1 MVGLLPIHGFFL
13 FDARHTQS
21 NYKSLITKRKLASFQ
36 RQRRLLT
43 EMLKSEKSWRWE
55 CKRDAIQHRPNRL
68 LFLWTAQSELR
79 APFKAKLAGHSFT
92 NNKILTISLR
102 CGYKSAVGNK

>member
-79 APFKAKLAGHSFT
+79 APLRPNWRGTAS
-92 NNKILTISLR
+92 LTTK
-102 CGYKSAVGNK
+102 Y

>member
-43 EMLKSEKSWRWE
+43 EMLKSEKS
-55 CKRDAIQHRPNRL
+55 
-68 LFLWTAQSELR
+68 
-79 APFKAKLAGHSFT
+79 
-92 NNKILTISLR
+92 
-102 CGYKSAVGNK
+102 